1 MSLCILL
8 KLCANF
14 SCNSWLVNAL
24 RFLSDN
30 VARKCWLCRAVFFG
44 WYGFF
49 GSRIEFLF
57 FDLYFLRSFLERGG
71 SRGERLSKVLYNF
84 SSNSPLGSSLIGGS
98 FARRTGFLPGLL
110 EALPG
115 LRSQDDFCI
124 FLYTLYIPDIF
135 YYKK

>member
-1 MSLCILL
+1 MLAVSRSV
-8 KLCANF
+8 F
-14 SCNSWLVNAL
+14 WLVW
-24 RFLSDN
+24 FLWKSYR
-30 VARKCWLCRAVFFG
+30 V
-44 WYGFF
+44 
-49 GSRIEFLF
+49 SF